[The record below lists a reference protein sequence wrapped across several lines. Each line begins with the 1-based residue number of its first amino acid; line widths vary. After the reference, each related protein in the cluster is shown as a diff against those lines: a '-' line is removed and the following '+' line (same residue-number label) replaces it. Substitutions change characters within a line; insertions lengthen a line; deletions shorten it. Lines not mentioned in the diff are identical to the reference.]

1 MVTTAEVVAGERIA
15 VVDPSYPRASRA
27 WWSVAVLT
35 ALYSL
40 SLLDRQIIALL
51 VPQIRSDLGIT
62 DFQIGLL
69 QGIAFALFYVTFGLT
84 FGWLVDRFSRR
95 GMVFVGVS
103 VWSLATMAC
112 GLARNFLELATARFG
127 VGAGEAALNPAAYSM
142 LSDSFPPHRR
152 ALAISVFGTGANLG
166 GAMSKVLGGFLIA
179 TLPVAGMT
187 LPLLGHMETWRLV
200 LLAAGAPGLLLALL
214 IWTMADPPRRER
226 VQGQSS
232 LRDTLAFAGRHWRFY
247 GGHFL
252 GFGLMAASAVGHQAW
267 APTFLIRHY
276 GLGISE
282 IVTILTLTG
291 LGAGVSGTLLAGYV
305 ADRLFAR
312 GLKSAH
318 LWCFIVGGVVQAI
331 SLVAAYTADSL
342 AGFIAFNV
350 LFNLFSGFAGVAP
363 GSLQLVTPNNFRG
376 QISSGYLFCFMLIG
390 TGIGPTMVGLLT
402 TYLFRDDAKVG
413 LAVAT
418 NAMLML
424 PLSVLCL
431 ASALGPMRRA
441 VAEAA
446 VWNNPAAPAPGPPL
460 VKS

>member
-1 MVTTAEVVAGERIA
+1 VDTTEAVADEQVA
-15 VVDPSYPRASRA
+15 MVDPAYPRGSRA
-27 WWSVAVLT
+27 WWSVGVLT

-51 VPQIRSDLGIT
+51 VPQIRSDLGIS

-69 QGIAFALFYVTFGLT
+69 QGMAFALFYVTFGLT

-112 GLARNFLELATARFG
+112 GLARNFAQLATARFG

-142 LSDSFPPHRR
+142 ISDSFPPHRR

-166 GAMSKVLGGFLIA
+166 GAASKVLGGFLIA
-179 TLPVAGMT
+179 TLPAAGMT
-187 LPLLGHMETWRLV
+187 LPLLGHMETWRIV

-214 IWTMADPPRRER
+214 IWTMVDPPRRER
-226 VQGQSS
+226 LQGQGS

-267 APTFLIRHY
+267 APTFLIRQY
-276 GLGISE
+276 GLGISD
-282 IVTILTLTG
+282 IVTILTSIALV
-291 LGAGVSGTLLAGYV
+291 AGVGGTLLSGYV

-312 GLKSAH
+312 GMKDAH
-318 LWCFIVGGVVQAI
+318 LWCFIVGGVVQAAT
-331 SLVAAYTADSL
+331 LVAAYTVDSL
-342 AGFIAFNV
+342 AGFIVFSF
-350 LFNLFSGFAGVAP
+350 LFNLFAGFAGVAP
-363 GSLQLVTPNNFRG
+363 GCLQLVTPNNFRG
-376 QISSGYLFCFMLIG
+376 PISSGYLFCFMLIG

-402 TYLFRDDAKVG
+402 TYLYQEDAKLG

-424 PLSVLCL
+424 PLSVFCL

-441 VAEAA
+441 VAESA
-446 VWNNPAAPAPGPPL
+446 VWNAGPAPKPPAPEL
-460 VKS
+460 K